1 MELSHYEG
9 GRTLKGISND
19 FTVVE
24 NDNLFYITETINIGI
39 DEVYKQSYKI
49 DKELVRALYKI
60 KQTRGA
66 NMEQLSISIN
76 KDLLDR
82 VREQADKQSRS
93 MASVIREALIIY
105 LESK

>member
-39 DEVYKQSYKI
+39 DEVYKQSYKM

-60 KQTRGA
+60 K
-66 NMEQLSISIN
+66 
-76 KDLLDR
+76 
-82 VREQADKQSRS
+82 
-93 MASVIREALIIY
+93 
-105 LESK
+105 

>member
-1 MELSHYEG
+1 MKLIPILNDDMELSHYEG

-60 KQTRGA
+60 K
-66 NMEQLSISIN
+66 
-76 KDLLDR
+76 
-82 VREQADKQSRS
+82 
-93 MASVIREALIIY
+93 
-105 LESK
+105 

>member
-1 MELSHYEG
+1 MKLIPVLNDDMELSHYKG
-9 GRTLKGISND
+9 NRTLKGISND

-60 KQTRGA
+60 K
-66 NMEQLSISIN
+66 
-76 KDLLDR
+76 
-82 VREQADKQSRS
+82 
-93 MASVIREALIIY
+93 
-105 LESK
+105 

>member
-1 MELSHYEG
+1 MKLIPVLNDDMELSHYKG
-9 GRTLKGISND
+9 NRTLKGISNN

-60 KQTRGA
+60 K
-66 NMEQLSISIN
+66 
-76 KDLLDR
+76 
-82 VREQADKQSRS
+82 
-93 MASVIREALIIY
+93 
-105 LESK
+105 

>member
-49 DKELVRALYKI
+49 DKELLRALYRI
-60 KQTRGA
+60 K
-66 NMEQLSISIN
+66 
-76 KDLLDR
+76 
-82 VREQADKQSRS
+82 
-93 MASVIREALIIY
+93 
-105 LESK
+105 

>member
-1 MELSHYEG
+1 MKLIPIVNDDLELTHYEG

-60 KQTRGA
+60 K
-66 NMEQLSISIN
+66 
-76 KDLLDR
+76 
-82 VREQADKQSRS
+82 
-93 MASVIREALIIY
+93 
-105 LESK
+105 

>member
-1 MELSHYEG
+1 MELSHHEG
-9 GRTLKGISND
+9 GRTLKGISNN

-60 KQTRGA
+60 K
-66 NMEQLSISIN
+66 
-76 KDLLDR
+76 
-82 VREQADKQSRS
+82 
-93 MASVIREALIIY
+93 
-105 LESK
+105 